1 MLSKILIILRKISKV
16 IAENDDQSQVL
27 DEIVKVLSKN
37 LDAEACTIYV
47 FDDEENELVLTATC
61 GLNPELVGKI
71 RLKPGEGITGAAFKA
86 GEIINIVD
94 PEKHPRYKFVKG
106 SGEEKYKS
114 FLSVPL
120 TVAGRCVGVLNL
132 QNTGEALFPL
142 SITDVVKS
150 VCTQIANLII
160 SSKML
165 KVLASDSEPGAK
177 GLSKKQ
183 KQVVLRGVSANAG
196 IAFGVAV
203 IYAKRDYFAE
213 INPEKAPGV
222 SKELLLFEQAIKAA
236 RKETAELGRKATS
249 LISEADASIFD
260 VHILFLDDKTLLDAI
275 KVKISEGY
283 TVESSLK
290 FVNDDYQKRFS
301 RLQEQIFREKALDL
315 KDVLI
320 RIFKIVRTIRGA
332 ETKSDIE
339 SEQSRQILFTSELLP
354 SELFRLP
361 LDKVAGIVCEKG
373 GATAH
378 VAILAKAL
386 NIPAIMG
393 AKDAIAQVKANDE
406 VILDCHAENVYIRPS
421 ENVRVH
427 FRDLISLTSKEP
439 EDSLLDEPPVMVDGT
454 AICLRGNI
462 SLISETSFLKR
473 YGAKGIGLYRTEFL
487 FMIREYMPSE
497 DSQYQVYSK
506 IFREIKGEEV
516 TIRVLD
522 IGSDKPLPYVKIP
535 QEDNPVLGWRGIRV
549 LLSQKELFKNQL
561 RAILRASAQGR
572 LKILFPMVSCVSQMI
587 ETRQILG
594 EVESELHAK
603 NIPHSENYKVG
614 MMLEVPSVIFSIEEF
629 FEYVD
634 FMSIGTNDLIQYSF
648 AVDRGNEMVSSMF
661 NPLHPSFLKIIS
673 HIGHVFKS
681 YPDKGLAMCGEMA
694 GNPYALPFI
703 IGAGIRDLSM
713 GPKNIPSIK
722 RVLRAYT
729 VNECEDLL
737 DKVVSLHNPESVEY
751 VVKQSFTQ
759 KGLKNLL

>member
-1 MLSKILIILRKISKV
+1 MLSKILTILRKISKI
-16 IAENDDQSQVL
+16 IAENDDQAQVF

-37 LDAEACTIYV
+37 LDSDVCSIYV
-47 FDDEENELVLTATC
+47 YDDVKNELILTATC
-61 GLNPELVGKI
+61 GLNHELVGKFS
-71 RLKPGEGITGAAFKA
+71 LKPGEGITGAAFKA
-86 GEIINIVD
+86 GEIINVAN
-94 PEKHPRYKFVKG
+94 PEKHPKYKFVKG

-120 TVAGRCVGVLNL
+120 TVGGRCVGVLNL
-132 QNTGEALFPL
+132 QNTGDTPFTL
-142 SITDVVKS
+142 SITDVVRS
-150 VCTQIANLII
+150 ICTQIANLII

-165 KVLASDSEPGAK
+165 KVLAAETDAGTK
-177 GLSKKQ
+177 GLSKNQ
-183 KQVVLRGVSANAG
+183 KQIIIRGVSANSGTASG
-196 IAFGVAV
+196 TAV
-203 IYAKRDYFAE
+203 IYVKQDYFEE
-213 INPEKAPGV
+213 IIPEKAIHD
-222 SKELLLFEQAIKAA
+222 SKEILLFEHAIKAA
-236 RKETAELGRKATS
+236 RKETAELGKKAVS

-275 KVKISEGY
+275 KQKISEGY
-283 TVESSLK
+283 NVESSLK
-290 FVNDDYQKRFS
+290 LVNDDYQKRFN

-315 KDVLI
+315 KDVLL

-332 ETKSDIE
+332 DTKSDIE
-339 SEQSRQILFTSELLP
+339 SEHSRQIVFTNELLP
-354 SELFRLP
+354 SELFRMP
-361 LDKVAGIVCEKG
+361 IDKIAGIVCEKG
-373 GATAH
+373 GNTSH

-386 NIPAIMG
+386 NIPAILG
-393 AKDAIAQVKANDE
+393 AKDALSRVNMNDE
-406 VILDCHAENVYIRPS
+406 VILDCHSENVYIRPT
-421 ENVRVH
+421 ENVKNH
-427 FRDLISLTSKEP
+427 FKDLISIASKET
-439 EDSLLDEPPVMVDGT
+439 EDSIIGEPSVMEDGT
-454 AICLRGNI
+454 EISLRGNI
-462 SLISETSFLKR
+462 SLISETSVLKR

-506 IFREIKGEEV
+506 IFKEIKGEDV

-522 IGSDKPLPYVKIP
+522 IGADKPLPYIKIP

-561 RAILRASAQGR
+561 RAILRAGYQGK

-587 ETRQILG
+587 ETRQILS

-603 NIPHSENYKVG
+603 DIPHSENYKVG
-614 MMLEVPSVIFSIEEF
+614 MMLEVPSVIFSLEEF
-629 FEYVD
+629 LEYVD

-681 YPDKGLAMCGEMA
+681 YPGKGLAMCGEMA
-694 GNPYALPFI
+694 GNPYAVPFV
-703 IGAGIRDLSM
+703 IGAGIKDLSM
-713 GPKNIPSIK
+713 GPKSIPSVK

-729 VNECEDLL
+729 TRECEDLL
-737 DKVVSLHNPESVEY
+737 DKVVSLHNPESVEC

-759 KGLKNLL
+759 KGLKSLL